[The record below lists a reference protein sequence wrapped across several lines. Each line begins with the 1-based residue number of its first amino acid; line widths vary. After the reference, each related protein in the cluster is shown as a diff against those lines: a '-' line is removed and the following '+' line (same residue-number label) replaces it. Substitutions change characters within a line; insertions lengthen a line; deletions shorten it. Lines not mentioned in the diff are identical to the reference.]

1 MQHML
6 KVNGTLLCFGVDAN
20 IDIFFVIDIDI
31 DIDNIDIFIVI
42 VFQDIFTVFRCI
54 V

>member
-31 DIDNIDIFIVI
+31 DNIDIFIVI
-42 VFQDIFTVFRCI
+42 VFRDIFTVFRCI

>member
-31 DIDNIDIFIVI
+31 DIDIFIVI